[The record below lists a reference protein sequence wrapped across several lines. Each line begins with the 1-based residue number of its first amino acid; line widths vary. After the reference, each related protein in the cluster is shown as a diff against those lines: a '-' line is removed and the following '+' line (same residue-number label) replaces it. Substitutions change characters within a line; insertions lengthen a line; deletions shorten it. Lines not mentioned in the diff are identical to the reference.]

1 MADEKLR
8 VLSTDLVQAANTQ
21 TPERIPLTPCDL
33 KLILVGTIQKG
44 LLFSPKPQSNHQSL
58 ITNLRSSFSRAL
70 ALFYPFAG
78 RLSADE
84 HPDGTASVY
93 IDCNNAGALFI
104 HAAADAISVA
114 DILDPVYVPRVLW
127 SFFPLNS
134 VRSRHGFSQ
143 PFLAVQVTELVDG
156 VFIGCTVS
164 HAVAD
169 GTTFWRFM
177 NRWSE
182 ICRGGSGD
190 ICNLP
195 AFTREWF
202 LNEKHRPI
210 RFPWTMV
217 RDFKEEDGGVVVVP
231 QQLKERVFH
240 FSRRN
245 LAALKAQANAE
256 AGGKTIS
263 SLKSLVSHIWRAVTR
278 NREKAVIRNRE
289 NPDPDLETV
298 FVIHIG
304 LRSRLQPKLP
314 EDYFGNAISRCT
326 VAMKEKALL
335 KKGLGELAAEID
347 KVVTDQTDEKLKKAV
362 ESWIE
367 NPVMRS
373 VGRLPKGTLV
383 LSSSPRYDVYGNDF
397 GWGKPV
403 AVRSGAGN
411 KFDGKVTVFPGVE
424 EGSIDVE
431 ICLSSETVERLGSDS
446 EFMAAV
452 GTVSAVD
459 VNRI

>member
-1 MADEKLR
+1 
-8 VLSTDLVQAANTQ
+8 
-21 TPERIPLTPCDL
+21 
-33 KLILVGTIQKG
+33 
-44 LLFSPKPQSNHQSL
+44 
-58 ITNLRSSFSRAL
+58 
-70 ALFYPFAG
+70 
-78 RLSADE
+78 
-84 HPDGTASVY
+84 
-93 IDCNNAGALFI
+93 
-104 HAAADAISVA
+104 
-114 DILDPVYVPRVLW
+114 
-127 SFFPLNS
+127 
-134 VRSRHGFSQ
+134 
-143 PFLAVQVTELVDG
+143 
-156 VFIGCTVS
+156 
-164 HAVAD
+164 
-169 GTTFWRFM
+169 
-177 NRWSE
+177 
-182 ICRGGSGD
+182 
-190 ICNLP
+190 
-195 AFTREWF
+195 
-202 LNEKHRPI
+202 
-210 RFPWTMV
+210 MV

-263 SLKSLVSHIWRAVTR
+263 SLKSLISHIWR
-278 NREKAVIRNRE
+278 AVIRNRE

-347 KVVTDQTDEKLKKAV
+347 
-362 ESWIE
+362 
-367 NPVMRS
+367 
-373 VGRLPKGTLV
+373 KGTLV

>member
-8 VLSTDLVQAANTQ
+8 VLSTDLVQAHSNTQ

-210 RFPWTMV
+210 RFPWTM
-217 RDFKEEDGGVVVVP
+217 
-231 QQLKERVFH
+231 LKERVFH

-263 SLKSLVSHIWRAVTR
+263 SLKSLISHIWR
-278 NREKAVIRNRE
+278 AVIRNRE

>member
-8 VLSTDLVQAANTQ
+8 VLSTDLVQAAEDDQLQHSNTQ

-278 NREKAVIRNRE
+278 NRE

-298 FVIHIG
+298 FVILIG

-314 EDYFGNAISRCT
+314 VDYFGNAILRCP

-335 KKGLGELAAEID
+335 KKGLGEVAAEID
-347 KVVTDQTDEKLKKAV
+347 
-362 ESWIE
+362 
-367 NPVMRS
+367 
-373 VGRLPKGTLV
+373 KGTLV